1 MHVQRPAYYSD
12 RLWCTLHPH
21 SGSEPFQLITFNA
34 PPSVST
40 RIPNSRLV
48 CLILQCLKSPY
59 AWWTVNFNLQTL
71 KGTISSHYLSLKPHN
86 PFIFF
91 FWWCCFPMH
100 PVIQVRMSVISFY
113 LPISRSFPSP
123 TFRTWRDNF
132 ILPFYLSPPAVL
144 CLWALLCPVPSS
156 AWGQASG
163 EDWLLATLLLLVWFP
178 QVTSLLVSE
187 SLFCN
192 ENLILSFL
200 CKKSSVVQECPKLKS
215 KLL

>member
-1 MHVQRPAYYSD
+1 MDVQPPAYYSD

-21 SGSEPFQLITFNA
+21 SGSGPFQLITFNA
-34 PPSVST
+34 SPSVST
-40 RIPNSRLV
+40 RIPNSRPV
-48 CLILQCLKSPY
+48 CLILQRLKSPY

-144 CLWALLCPVPSS
+144 CLWALSISMRTGKWRRLASS
-156 AWGQASG
+156 YSLASSMIPPG
-163 EDWLLATLLLLVWFP
+163 DLPAGIRIV
-178 QVTSLLVSE
+178 
-187 SLFCN
+187 
-192 ENLILSFL
+192 IL
-200 CKKSSVVQECPKLKS
+200 
-215 KLL
+215 